1 MLRKFGIIAVLSL
14 IVVALTAS
22 VAVAAVNLKPR
33 SLDFTDG
40 GLTLNA
46 AGTFSG
52 LGNDDIQVVLTAQGT
67 PTATCTN
74 QGGNQAPG
82 QNPATVTLGGT
93 QNIPAEQIK
102 NGNVDF
108 SVTTG
113 APAQPTPQAAGC
125 PNGNWT
131 AKITDV
137 AFTSATIEVFADT
150 DDNGTFE
157 TRVFS
162 QTFKGD
168 PFLGDATGL

>member
-1 MLRKFGIIAVLSL
+1 MLRKFGIISVLSL

-22 VAVAAVNLKPR
+22 VAVAAVNLKHDFV
-33 SLDFTDG
+33 DFTDG

-46 AGTFSG
+46 AGAFSG
-52 LGNDDIQVVLTAQGT
+52 LGNDDIQVRLTATGT

-82 QNPATVTLGGT
+82 QNPATVTLGGQ
-93 QNIPAEQIK
+93 QNIPAEQVK

-113 APAQPTPQAAGC
+113 APAQPTAQQAGC
-125 PNGNWT
+125 PNGRWT
-131 AKITDV
+131 AQITDV
-137 AFTSATIEVFADT
+137 AFTSATIAVFADT
-150 DDNGTFE
+150 DDNGSFE
-157 TRVFS
+157 TQVFS
-162 QTFKGD
+162 QTFQGD